1 MGPEPTASNQSDDE
15 DEDEDDEG
23 AASNNDYV
31 AAVCQYTTVLKETP
45 PGFDDNK
52 YEVNYMNLEKGTTT
66 ETVEKS
72 IPRNWSNPQLCDRID
87 KNISSP
93 RLQQANVEST
103 LYEVDRSKNMAMKHE
118 GNRKTDEEEKRKISM
133 PPRLPGSFT
142 AERQRDKT
150 SSERLI
156 EYCDEEEEECNEDA
170 NLAVSGKLAIH
181 MGTGETSREFCIN
194 RLDESS
200 ARSQTRDESAT
211 CTSEIEKPLFIKK
224 YQGRFFQTE
233 VETSESDGPPVPPPR
248 SKSKENSVAQD
259 RSSPK
264 TVQGSK
270 GEKGCRSPVAK
281 SPNERSVYFDAI
293 DENDLKG
300 NKDSKVID
308 TTYPSSTKV
317 SENRLPGSFGE
328 SKNV

>member
-1 MGPEPTASNQSDDE
+1 MGTASNKSDDEEEE
-15 DEDEDDEG
+15 DEDEEG

-66 ETVEKS
+66 ESIEKS
-72 IPRNWSNPQLCDRID
+72 FPRNWSNPQLCDRID
-87 KNISSP
+87 KNIASP

-103 LYEVDRSKNMAMKHE
+103 LYEVDRSKNTAMKHE
-118 GNRKTDEEEKRKISM
+118 GNRKTEEDE
-133 PPRLPGSFT
+133 
-142 AERQRDKT
+142 
-150 SSERLI
+150 
-156 EYCDEEEEECNEDA
+156 CDEDA

-181 MGTGETSREFCIN
+181 LDTGETSREFCIN

-200 ARSQTRDESAT
+200 ARSQTRDESVT

-224 YQGRFFQTE
+224 YQGRFFQTD

-264 TVQGSK
+264 NVQGSK
-270 GEKGCRSPVAK
+270 GEKSCRSPVAK
-281 SPNERSVYFDAI
+281 SPNDR
-293 DENDLKG
+293 
-300 NKDSKVID
+300 
-308 TTYPSSTKV
+308 
-317 SENRLPGSFGE
+317 
-328 SKNV
+328 